1 MAATEQ
7 ELLDQIRKLD
17 QEQQKRVLDFVH
29 KLTAPQGE
37 PVKDFLERTRTISVP
52 KEDLAEMARF
62 IEEEFERIDWN
73 DWNNP
78 PSFSA

>member
-1 MAATEQ
+1 MAAIEQ

-29 KLTAPQGE
+29 KLTALQGE

-78 PSFSA
+78 PSLSA